1 MVQYS
6 QTVDRTFAA
15 LADPTRR
22 AVVERLWNGTAT
34 VSELAKPFGI
44 TLTGM
49 KKHIH
54 VLEEA
59 GLVTTT
65 KVGRTRRGPVR
76 TTKVGRT
83 RRCALAPQPLVGV
96 QAWLRRLDRFADVL
110 ERTKGER

>member
-65 KVGRTRRGPVR
+65 KVGRTRR
-76 TTKVGRT
+76 
-83 RRCALAPQPLVGV
+83 CALAPQPLVGV

>member
-6 QTVDRTFAA
+6 QTVDRAFAA

-34 VSELAKPFGI
+34 VSELAEPFGI

-65 KVGRTRRGPVR
+65 KVGRTRR
-76 TTKVGRT
+76 
-83 RRCALAPQPLVGV
+83 CALAPQPLARV
-96 QAWLRRLDRFADVL
+96 QAWMQRLDRFAAVL
-110 ERTKGER
+110 EQTKGDR

>member
-65 KVGRTRRGPVR
+65 KVGRTRRG
-76 TTKVGRT
+76 
-83 RRCALAPQPLVGV
+83 ALAPQPLGGV